1 MLISGSSCEKV
12 CSCRLSTNSLVY
24 IGIQRHMYN
33 NISLNSQIM
42 PDNVLDCKKSSTDES
57 SFSELSEFHSPC
69 QSLHQIEQFIFCGN
83 FHILSV
89 TYLSYLVGPFSHI
102 KRNPRNYVTVL
113 IIDFFCICS
122 HNVFVHD
129 QSFACIRVSLLYKD
143 KTFLQISYLNSVTFQ
158 LLNV

>member
-57 SFSELSEFHSPC
+57 SFSELSE
-69 QSLHQIEQFIFCGN
+69 SLSESSSDWTIYFLWKF
-83 FHILSV
+83 
-89 TYLSYLVGPFSHI
+89 SYF
-102 KRNPRNYVTVL
+102 
-113 IIDFFCICS
+113 
-122 HNVFVHD
+122 
-129 QSFACIRVSLLYKD
+129 
-143 KTFLQISYLNSVTFQ
+143 ISYLFIIPGWAIFPYKKKSTQLCDCFDYWFFSVNAHITYLFMIKVLKMHVSEFHYFIKIKHTFKYHI
-158 LLNV
+158 

>member
-33 NISLNSQIM
+33 NILNSQIM

-57 SFSELSEFHSPC
+57 SFSELSEFQSPC

-102 KRNPRNYVTVL
+102 IRKSTQLCDCFDYWFFSVNAHITYLFMIKVL
-113 IIDFFCICS
+113 KM
-122 HNVFVHD
+122 H
-129 QSFACIRVSLLYKD
+129 VSEFHYFIKI
-143 KTFLQISYLNSVTFQ
+143 KHTFKYHI
-158 LLNV
+158 

>member
-1 MLISGSSCEKV
+1 
-12 CSCRLSTNSLVY
+12 
-24 IGIQRHMYN
+24 MYN

-57 SFSELSEFHSPC
+57 SFSELSEFQSPC

-113 IIDFFCICS
+113 IIDFF
-122 HNVFVHD
+122 
-129 QSFACIRVSLLYKD
+129 L
-143 KTFLQISYLNSVTFQ
+143 
-158 LLNV
+158 